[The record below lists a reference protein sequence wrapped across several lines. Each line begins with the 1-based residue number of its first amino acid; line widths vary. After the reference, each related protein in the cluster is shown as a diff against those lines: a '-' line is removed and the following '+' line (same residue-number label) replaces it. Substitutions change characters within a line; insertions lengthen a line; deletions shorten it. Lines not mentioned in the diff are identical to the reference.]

1 MLQLGT
7 SGIFLNFQI
16 SLYCTA
22 AEIKFFSHLKKKKK
36 KLQESKSY
44 AINDICNSVEKK
56 NSMKTWNAYHLT
68 SLDYFK
74 HS

>member
-36 KLQESKSY
+36 KINALFSK
-44 AINDICNSVEKK
+44 I
-56 NSMKTWNAYHLT
+56 
-68 SLDYFK
+68 
-74 HS
+74 

>member
-22 AEIKFFSHLKKKKK
+22 AEIKFFSHLKKKKSMLYSLK
-36 KLQESKSY
+36 SKT
-44 AINDICNSVEKK
+44 KQ
-56 NSMKTWNAYHLT
+56 
-68 SLDYFK
+68 F
-74 HS
+74 

>member
-36 KLQESKSY
+36 KSMLYSLKSKT
-44 AINDICNSVEKK
+44 KQ
-56 NSMKTWNAYHLT
+56 
-68 SLDYFK
+68 F
-74 HS
+74 